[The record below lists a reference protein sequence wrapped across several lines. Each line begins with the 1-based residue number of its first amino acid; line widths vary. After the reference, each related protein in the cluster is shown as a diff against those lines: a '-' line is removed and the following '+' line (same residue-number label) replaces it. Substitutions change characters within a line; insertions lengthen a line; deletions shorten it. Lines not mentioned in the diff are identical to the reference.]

1 MRKIIDI
8 EGTPV
13 ELNSSAGWLY
23 IYRNEFGR
31 DILPDI
37 MPMIEGLLTL
47 AIEFMKQSDDGVI
60 TADALINF
68 ADDNVISDLAVTLS
82 GLETITIL
90 NIFWAMAKNADKTI
104 PGPAEFFGEMECLA
118 LDVMIPAMF
127 ELIVTSSVSSKNSTS
142 LLAKF
147 KGMSLT
153 KNLSL

>member
-1 MRKIIDI
+1 MRKTIDI

-23 IYRNEFGR
+23 IYRTEFGR

-37 MPMIEGLLTL
+37 MPMIEGLLTVL
-47 AIEFMKQSDDGVI
+47 IEFMKQSDDGEI
-60 TADALINF
+60 TADALISF
-68 ADDNVISDLAVTLS
+68 ADDNVISDLAATLS
-82 GLETITIL
+82 GLETTTIL

-104 PGPAEFFGEMECLA
+104 PAPFEFFSELECVA
-118 LDVMIPAMF
+118 LDVMLPEMF
-127 ELIVTSSVSSKNSTS
+127 ELVIKSSVSSKNSMS
-142 LLAKF
+142 LLEKF